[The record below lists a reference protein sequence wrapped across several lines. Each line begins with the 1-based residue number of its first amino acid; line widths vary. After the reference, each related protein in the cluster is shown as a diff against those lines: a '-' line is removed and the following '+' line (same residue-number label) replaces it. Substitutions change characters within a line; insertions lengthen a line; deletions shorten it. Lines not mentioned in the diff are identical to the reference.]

1 MKLFFKF
8 TFPNLQF
15 QFSPP
20 PQKNS
25 VETLYPSLSRAATA
39 RGAAARHSIM
49 STESNNEV
57 GSWSSLDDPVPV
69 DVKEIIPLTAICPE
83 QELHRAAFKI
93 LQQGIDFLK
102 NLPNDECYVFESKFV
117 PSSTIGK
124 HVRHMYDHFRL
135 LLESKPLVLKRASV
149 EDDSNNIEYNDYD
162 SVETLNESHNWNVD
176 YDNRQHNVPIDSS
189 RSAAI
194 GQLSK
199 LQSTILSDCTSIPLN
214 TIIDVSAIID
224 VEMLNSP
231 VTLQSTY
238 GRELWFCC
246 HHAFHHYALI
256 KAICIEQNIP
266 YPQDFGIAPSTIKNI
281 GLSGNFVDK

>member
-102 NLPNDECYVFESKFV
+102 NLPNDECYVFE
-117 PSSTIGK
+117 I
-124 HVRHMYDHFRL
+124 
-135 LLESKPLVLKRASV
+135 LKRASV

-238 GRELWFCC
+238 
-246 HHAFHHYALI
+246 
-256 KAICIEQNIP
+256 EQNIP